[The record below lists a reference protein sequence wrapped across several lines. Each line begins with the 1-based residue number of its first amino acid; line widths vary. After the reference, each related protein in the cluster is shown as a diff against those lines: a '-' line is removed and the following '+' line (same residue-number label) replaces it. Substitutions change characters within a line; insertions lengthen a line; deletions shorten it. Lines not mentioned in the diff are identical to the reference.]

1 MREKNIYTFLLLQI
15 SILFYSMGG
24 IFSKKAA
31 GYPFFSL
38 GFFVCYGAILC
49 ILVIYAFAWQQIL
62 KHMQLTVAYAF
73 KSMTVVWGIVWGV
86 LIFHETINIKQ
97 IIGAGL
103 IILGIGL
110 LAGEEKE

>member
-31 GYPFFSL
+31 GYPVFSF
-38 GFFVCYGAILC
+38 GFFFCYGVILC
-49 ILVIYAFAWQQIL
+49 ILFVYAIAWQQIL

-73 KSMTVVWGIVWGV
+73 KSMTVIWGIVWGI
-86 LIFHETINIKQ
+86 LIFHETICLKQ

-103 IILGIGL
+103 IIMGIVL
-110 LAGEEKE
+110 LASEEKE